1 MWLIRSSSPSWRAN
15 NVSSTL
21 STTQMRYNPLM
32 NILLLED
39 DTVLA
44 DILIDFLEEHYKV
57 THTYSMNKALS
68 LCEEQQFDLYIFDI
82 NVPDGD
88 GISLL
93 KDLRA
98 FHDETPTI
106 FITAFHDT
114 QHLKDA
120 FQAGGNDFIKK
131 PFELEELTQRIDNIK
146 RHFGLESIIALHTD
160 LRFDPQSHRLFTQDQ
175 NLSLSLKE
183 SECLHYLYKNRQRVV
198 SSDELLQNLW
208 EYDEMPSEDTIRT
221 LIKQLR
227 KYIGKEH
234 IINIRGEGYRFE

>member
-1 MWLIRSSSPSWRAN
+1 MH
-15 NVSSTL
+15 
-21 STTQMRYNPLM
+21 
-32 NILLLED
+32 ILLLED

-44 DILIDFLEEHYKV
+44 DVLVDYLEESYTV
-57 THTYSMNKALS
+57 THTYSMKKALQ
-68 LCEEQQFDLYIFDI
+68 LCEDNHFDLYIFDI

-93 KDLRA
+93 KELRG
-98 FHDETPTI
+98 FHDETPAI

-114 QHLKDA
+114 DHLKSA
-120 FQAGGNDFIKK
+120 FESGGNDFIKK
-131 PFELEELTQRIDNIK
+131 PFELEELSQRIENIK
-146 RHFGLESIIALHTD
+146 RHFGLDREIQLSATWI
-160 LRFDPQSHRLFTQDQ
+160 FDPEAKLLKSSHKQQT
-175 NLSLSLKE
+175 LSAKE

-208 EYDEMPSEDTIRT
+208 VYDEMPSEDTIRT

-227 KYIGKEH
+227 KYLGKEH